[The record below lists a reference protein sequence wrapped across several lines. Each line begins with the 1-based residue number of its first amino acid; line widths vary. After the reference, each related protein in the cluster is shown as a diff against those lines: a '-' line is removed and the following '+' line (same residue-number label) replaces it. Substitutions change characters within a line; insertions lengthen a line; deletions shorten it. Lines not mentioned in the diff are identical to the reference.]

1 MNKLLSALLTAIF
14 YCVFLASIEYTPMNI
29 REENTYYFS
38 YFSLLFIYL
47 MYSVPFLVI
56 VGIPFSMLIEKIENR
71 ITFKSSIRRYSF
83 NVSLY
88 LLAGIIVALFFSLL
102 SKGNILMKLLDFEGF
117 LIYIIPSLLY
127 YHLLLL
133 NKMWIGN
140 FRH

>member
-102 SKGNILMKLLDFEGF
+102 SKGNILMKLLDLKVF
-117 LIYIIPSLLY
+117 
-127 YHLLLL
+127 
-133 NKMWIGN
+133 
-140 FRH
+140 

>member
-1 MNKLLSALLTAIF
+1 
-14 YCVFLASIEYTPMNI
+14 
-29 REENTYYFS
+29 
-38 YFSLLFIYL
+38 